1 MLTTTLMLMIL
12 VAIMFLLPPSAPGTA
27 TIGE

>member
-1 MLTTTLMLMIL
+1 MLNINLMLIL
-12 VAIMFLLPPSAPGTA
+12 LAVIAFLLPPSAPGLA